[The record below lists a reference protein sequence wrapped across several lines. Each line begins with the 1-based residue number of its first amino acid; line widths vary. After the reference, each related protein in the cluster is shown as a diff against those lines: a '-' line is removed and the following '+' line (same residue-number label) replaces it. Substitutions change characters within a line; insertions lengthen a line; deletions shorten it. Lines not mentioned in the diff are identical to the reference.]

1 MEESSIKD
9 CNAVV
14 FSNRAY
20 NSIIRESFKK
30 DPVETGGI
38 LLGHIVDDTWV
49 VMEVLPPGIH
59 CIFEIAYFEYDED
72 FVNYLADSVA
82 NQYKIP
88 LELLGLWH
96 RHPGSMDTFSGT
108 DDITN
113 TTFAK
118 LHPKGAISG
127 LVNIDPKFRFTMYHL
142 GNPDMSRFSRPC
154 YQQVEIEVGDD
165 IIPRDFFELRYINS
179 VSFNLHPIP
188 FGKNKSE
195 QPNVLPV
202 KNGILH
208 KDTHNSENNKKIC
221 SLLWR
226 YRSNICSFLLGIASV
241 FLFKGCI
248 NTTID
253 VYNNIKEKTGYVF
266 SKNYSDE
273 KKKDIILQPIKPS
286 IPTKNTPQKHQ
297 QVKKTKNEDSPIKT
311 LRENKLQS
319 KKNNRNQQK
328 NGKENRE

>member
-1 MEESSIKD
+1 MEEYSTNRD

-20 NSIIRESFKK
+20 NAIIRESFKK

-38 LLGHIVDDTWV
+38 LLGHIVNDTWV

-82 NQYKIP
+82 NQYKMP

-96 RHPGSMDTFSGT
+96 RHPGNMDTFSGT

-127 LVNIDPKFRFTMYHL
+127 LVNIDPKFRFTMYHV
-142 GNPDMSRFSRPC
+142 GNPDQSHLSRPY
-154 YQQVEIEVGDD
+154 YQRVEIEVGDD
-165 IIPRDFFELRYINS
+165 IIPRDFFELRYLNPDSI
-179 VSFNLHPIP
+179 NLHPIP
-188 FGKNKSE
+188 SGKNKSE
-195 QPNVLPV
+195 QLNVLS
-202 KNGILH
+202 H
-208 KDTHNSENNKKIC
+208 KDELQNRETSVSEFNKKQKIG

-226 YRSNICSFLLGIASV
+226 HRGNICSFLLGLASV
-241 FLFKGCI
+241 FLFKGCVDATLDI
-248 NTTID
+248 FK
-253 VYNNIKEKTGYVF
+253 NIKERTETVF
-266 SKNYSDE
+266 SKNNSDE
-273 KKKDIILQPIKPS
+273 KQKTVIQQSSKHPIRIRNSASPMSTSKQS
-286 IPTKNTPQKHQ
+286 INPETPI
-297 QVKKTKNEDSPIKT
+297 N
-311 LRENKLQS
+311 NKLPP
-319 KKNNRNQQK
+319 KENNGNQQK
-328 NGKENRE
+328 KGNGNGE